1 MENESMAERGKVVM
15 GDDELPFTASISP
28 DGEIF
33 YQMPRKSLI
42 CSEIGRRV
50 PIVRHISA
58 AAAATLVLP
67 VNEGQLA
74 SLTSTSTSSPVKNL
88 PKCCL
93 MPSNGGKNP
102 GGTSIEIKRQAG
114 FSWPSGASF

>member
-58 AAAATLVLP
+58 ATLLLP

-74 SLTSTSTSSPVKNL
+74 SLLPSTSSSLAKNL

-93 MPSNGGKNP
+93 MPSNAGKNP

>member
-15 GDDELPFTASISP
+15 GDDELPLTASISP

-58 AAAATLVLP
+58 AAATLVLP

-74 SLTSTSTSSPVKNL
+74 SLPSTSSSSVKNL